1 MKKDIEQFGLLIK
14 DNPVAS
20 GLIISGSIALI
31 IVGVIFTAVF
41 LSRRKNN
48 IERKEGQIDDL
59 QGPAWEDEITT
70 SQGMNYRSE
79 ENSNK
84 KVAKRAEGKF
94 DWNKDQEL
102 SQEDLEKRFNAMS
115 SDSDTSEKPLDQTFE
130 YGSNGKSETVK
141 K

>member
-59 QGPAWEDEITT
+59 ASNFLENEKKVKQYT
-70 SQGMNYRSE
+70 NYRSE

-130 YGSNGKSETVK
+130 YGGNGKSETVK